1 MKSLL
6 KQESKEVIGLAIFLI
21 AAGCLLLFLGME
33 TLQFVL
39 GIVGW
44 VLIVAGIIQLYIF
57 FISRVSVSAI
67 PLLLGIISLIFGYF
81 FVREPR
87 QVLNF
92 ITTIVGVIL
101 IINAVLHIQ
110 QSFVFKD
117 FGFEKWPRLLVYPI
131 IMLVI
136 GIFLVSRPD
145 QSLDQIMKI
154 CGILLIAEGIVTLW
168 SQRKLHTFT
177 KQTDDNIYDVD
188 AVETESKDD

>member
-117 FGFEKWPRLLVYPI
+117 FGFEKWARLLVYPI

-136 GIFLVSRPD
+136 GIFLISRPD

>member
-117 FGFEKWPRLLVYPI
+117 FGFEKWARLLVYPI